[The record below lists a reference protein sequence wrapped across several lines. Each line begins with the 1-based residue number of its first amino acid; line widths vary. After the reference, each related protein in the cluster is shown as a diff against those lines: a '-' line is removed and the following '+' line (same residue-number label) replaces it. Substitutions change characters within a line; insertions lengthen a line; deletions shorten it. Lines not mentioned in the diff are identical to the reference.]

1 MHGQI
6 GWQSAS
12 PDLILTVNL
21 HGHWA
26 KLTEIQVIKQISK

>member
-12 PDLILTVNL
+12 PDLILTDFESS
-21 HGHWA
+21 WA
-26 KLTEIQVIKQISK
+26 LGKFWCDSLRYN